1 MVYEHFLK
9 CFIPENPSSR
19 FLKLFQTIIVICGD
33 IPNLVALLLG
43 VNRLLAMVK
52 DASGLCPIVIGEVF
66 LQLI

>member
-1 MVYEHFLK
+1 
-9 CFIPENPSSR
+9 
-19 FLKLFQTIIVICGD
+19 
-33 IPNLVALLLG
+33 LVALLLG